1 VARKVETTTKG
12 LVKRV
17 RSLMDSKHAID
28 QGVLLTE
35 LMDVIGGPRALA
47 QVMWLEYQNAPQ
59 GGLARQKFLQMVQH
73 LTISTTSSNL
83 TRIIKPE
90 NLSDEDLED
99 MIDERMKRISD
110 GRLIPSAA
118 ADSPE
123 GAAQE
128 PST

>member
-1 VARKVETTTKG
+1 
-12 LVKRV
+12 
-17 RSLMDSKHAID
+17 
-28 QGVLLTE
+28 
-35 LMDVIGGPRALA
+35 
-47 QVMWLEYQNAPQ
+47 
-59 GGLARQKFLQMVQH
+59 MVQH
-73 LTISTTSSNL
+73 LKISTTSSNL